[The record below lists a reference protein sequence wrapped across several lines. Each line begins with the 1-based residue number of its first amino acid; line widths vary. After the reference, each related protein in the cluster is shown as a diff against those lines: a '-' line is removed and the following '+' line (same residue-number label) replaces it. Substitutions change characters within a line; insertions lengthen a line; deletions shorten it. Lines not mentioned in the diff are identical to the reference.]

1 VIYVGVHVIANFVSV
16 GRDVGTLCGYGA
28 GAFVSDGYCASLCLA
43 RTSARLV
50 LLCVCD
56 VSAFEEML

>member
-1 VIYVGVHVIANFVSV
+1 MIYVGVHVIANFVSV

-43 RTSARLV
+43 RTSVRLV
-50 LLCVCD
+50 FVMRL
-56 VSAFEEML
+56 